1 MQKTLYFRYINEQ
14 GQDVPFVVN
23 DEQIIVSEFRHDAK
37 RMGAAPTLTFNLYHS
52 QDLESYWQE
61 SVYVEYRGEKY
72 FLSKTPTSSF
82 SNEDTRYVY
91 NITMVSE
98 RAALDAVYFYDVVG
112 EDYKGDIQATNSS
125 VVTFFGTIKQFAE
138 RLNYSL
144 QYANLQTKNENG
156 EWEGYKVFVDVSEET
171 ESKLLAFN
179 NQFISE
185 VLQEIYKTFN
195 LPYYFKGKEIHIGF
209 ESEEISEEF
218 EYGIDGAL
226 LSITKSNSNNA
237 IINRCTGIGS
247 KENIPY
253 YYPNDTPLGDVEV
266 TFTGI
271 HSAKI
276 ADGSKFTGEGLLGK
290 TLTYSELKGSAE
302 KLVQSYG
309 VTHLGYGDVDSQVPL
324 QSLENQKLGER
335 TLGAFVIID
344 TSKDN
349 FSGKRYID
357 VRISVDI
364 KQVYGDAVL
373 VEEYKDKIS
382 IQPWNSYLSID
393 GRTPQIY
400 PYDVP
405 LSDANN
411 KQHGVHINRFEIEA
425 GHTYKLTSYLSSF
438 IPQVSYNGKRIDA
451 NEVFTYDL
459 DVLYEVTGKENDSFT
474 VGKGWINEE
483 GEVQSLSEIGVAIK
497 GEPTIGDAITF
508 TLLGRYPNQGVLMP
522 SIFRESGGN
531 ERFYNAINDIYDGY
545 EFPNPFVEGKPKE
558 YIAEFE
564 DIKPTITGMTN
575 VDGQPI
581 DHFIDFAYDE
591 NDSDE
596 TEEIEGELVYKHPY
610 IFAKL
615 PKLGFNLFDHAIEDG
630 EMTIS
635 MTSGHSGAC
644 KFKIV
649 VAESPNGRKV
659 NTVQVDENGNL
670 VYDENGNVLCG
681 RNHYQNGVDLV
692 ESQQDTTET
701 EVWIAL
707 EKDDET
713 YGTLMPL
720 PTMRPT
726 SEDTFVIT
734 NISLPKEFIL
744 QAEKRLETA
753 ILDYLLDN
761 NQEKFNFSIAFSRI
775 YLQEHPDVLAKL
787 TENAKIKIRYN
798 NRTYIQYVSSLSCNV
813 DETPIPEITV
823 NLTEELSVRENPIS
837 RAIGEVSATFSRMLT
852 NMDVASA
859 CIPYF
864 LRKDQEDVA
873 YEKITFRKG
882 VEFGNYSQGIYGSG
896 GAVDVDNNG
905 NSFAEFDY
913 LNIRKK
919 ATFTEITIQEL
930 KNIGG
935 SLVLSPAAM
944 KCSRV
949 VTIDNGNYR
958 CYFEAIDADGNKIG
972 NEFAIGDLA
981 RCQTFNL
988 DYNRYYWR
996 KVVEVGEDYIDL
1008 SATEYDSSVKNDIP
1022 LAGDTITTLGND
1034 RDVERQAAIVLSAYG
1049 ENTPSM
1055 TQYANISDFNLENKV
1070 VTKFSKDENVITGK
1084 MTILPNSTGAANLA
1098 DLEVGG
1104 SNLLRNSGFTG
1115 EYVSRE
1121 LSEDS
1126 KLVGEDIMWS
1136 EPLIHW
1142 QHKNVVID
1150 RSDNSKSGYEA
1161 ILTNGSLSQQLE
1173 HTITIGENY
1182 VLSFYGVGIVNYEIG
1197 DISGQYECGEEL
1209 SRAIIPIVCDV
1220 EATKLTLTSDNCI
1233 LYDLKL
1239 ERGTIATDWSA
1250 SPLDNNKE
1258 LSEMQSVRYLQRAIT
1273 EGNTEINGGLVLT
1286 NILQVGE
1293 HDNDGNFTKET
1304 GGISGFY
1311 GDDNDLAIWAGGK
1324 MEKAIKTIQYYKN
1337 NPQYQPTQEELAEM
1351 AKFVV
1356 THGGRAILNDIIL
1369 RGYVY
1374 ADGGVFNGTVYA
1386 NNGVF
1391 SGLLYKRFT
1400 DITRDNRADFG
1411 KYEEES
1417 QQFIVDLNKTGS
1429 MFSVNFPCTI
1439 KLPSYVLPTEDKMED
1454 ILPFIDNTIVIQARH
1469 NNHILPTVRV
1479 KGGFITRKFNTTY
1492 EEDGDIYTT
1501 TEVITVDKNDRMVD
1515 GTFAATCEFV
1525 NDSNGYQSVAWNVK

>member
-1 MQKTLYFRYINEQ
+1 MKKTLYFRYINEQ

-52 QDLESYWQE
+52 QDLESYWKE
-61 SVYVEYRGEKY
+61 SVYVEYRSEKY

-112 EDYKGDIQATNSS
+112 EDYEGDIQATNSS
-125 VVTFFGTIKQFAE
+125 VVTFFGTVKQFAE

-195 LPYYFKGKEIHIGF
+195 IPYYFKGKEIHIGF

-237 IINRCTGIGS
+237 IINRCTGVGS

-266 TFTGI
+266 TFTGV

-276 ADGSKFTGEGLLGK
+276 ADGSKFTSEGLLGR
-290 TLTYSELKGSAE
+290 TLTYSKLKGSAE

-309 VTHLGYGDVDSQVPL
+309 VTHLGYGDVDSKVPL

-335 TLGAFVIID
+335 TLGAYVIID

-357 VRISVDI
+357 IRISVDI
-364 KQVYGDAVL
+364 EQVYGDAVL
-373 VEEYKDKIS
+373 VEKYKDEVN

-393 GRTPQIY
+393 GRLPQIY
-400 PYDVP
+400 PYDVS

-425 GHTYKLTSYLSSF
+425 GHTYKLTSYLNSF
-438 IPQVSYNGKRIDA
+438 IPQVVYNGNRIDA

-459 DVLYEVTGKENDSFT
+459 DVWYEVTSKENDSFI
-474 VGKGWINEE
+474 VGEGWTNEE
-483 GEVQSLSEIGVAIK
+483 GEVQSLSEIGVSTK
-497 GEPTIGDAITF
+497 GEPTIGDTITF

-531 ERFYNAINDIYDGY
+531 ERFYNAINGEYDGY
-545 EFPNPFVEGKPKE
+545 EFPHPYIEGKPKE

-581 DHFIDFAYDE
+581 DHFIDFAYDV

-596 TEEIEGELVYKHPY
+596 TEEIEDELVYKHPY

-615 PKLGFNLFDHAIEDG
+615 PKLGFNLFDHAIENG

-681 RNHYQNGVDLV
+681 RNHYQGGVDLV

-713 YGTLMPL
+713 YGKLMPL

-726 SEDTFVIT
+726 IEDTFVIT

-837 RAIGEVSATFSRMLT
+837 RAISEVSATFSRMLT

-896 GAVDVDNNG
+896 GAVEVDNNG

-1034 RDVERQAAIVLSAYG
+1034 IDVERQAAIVLSAYG

-1084 MTILPNSTGAANLA
+1084 MTILPNSTGASNIE
-1098 DLEVGG
+1098 DLKIGG
-1104 SNLLRNSGFTG
+1104 FNILRNSGFTG
-1115 EYVSRE
+1115 NYVAKSLFEDVVLDANTEMYSDPLEYWNTGGVSI
-1121 LSEDS
+1121 SVQDS
-1126 KLVGEDIMWS
+1126 IISQSGKEI
-1136 EPLIHW
+1136 
-1142 QHKNVVID
+1142 VI
-1150 RSDNSKSGYEA
+1150 RFGG
-1161 ILTNGSLSQQLE
+1161 ISQQFEKTLVN
-1173 HTITIGENY
+1173 GDAY
-1182 VLSFYGVGIVNYEIG
+1182 VLSFRAKGSGSLKWSLSDEGVQTEVALNSEYKSYHFEYVA
-1197 DISGQYECGEEL
+1197 QYSENRLYIEAND
-1209 SRAIIPIVCDV
+1209 AIICDIQLEKGV
-1220 EATKLTLTSDNCI
+1220 IPTSWHNNYKDNRS
-1233 LYDLKL
+1233 DLAYYSSL
-1239 ERGTIATDWSA
+1239 EYLASA
-1250 SPLDNNKE
+1250 IKDGSTTVD
-1258 LSEMQSVRYLQRAIT
+1258 
-1273 EGNTEINGGLVLT
+1273 GGLVLT
-1286 NILQVGE
+1286 NIINVGNYV
-1293 HDNDGNFTKET
+1293 DNKMKEVT
-1304 GGISGFY
+1304 GGISGVRN
-1311 GDDNDLAIWAGGK
+1311 DNNDVAFWAGGS
-1324 MEKAIKTIQYYKN
+1324 MSKAIKTAQLYKN
-1337 NPQYQPTQEELAEM
+1337 DASYQPTEEELAAM

-1374 ADGGVFNGTVYA
+1374 AQGGVFKGQVQA
-1386 NNGVF
+1386 GSLV
-1391 SGLLYKRFT
+1391 SGIFYKTLTEITPSNRNQFGYYNST
-1400 DITRDNRADFG
+1400 TNQYLIDI
-1411 KYEEES
+1411 E
-1417 QQFIVDLNKTGS
+1417 KTGP

-1439 KLPSYVLPTEDKMED
+1439 DITKEYNEDL
-1454 ILPFIDNTIVIQARH
+1454 IPFIGNTILVQLRRGGM
-1469 NNHILPTVRV
+1469 NNMTIPVV
-1479 KGGFITRKFNTTY
+1479 YIKGLFISKSWVTEYDDNNYITN
-1492 EEDGDIYTT
+1492 
-1501 TEVITVDKNDRMVD
+1501 EVITVEEKTINVD
-1515 GTFAATCEFV
+1515 GMFSAECTFVTTHEG
-1525 NDSNGYQSVAWNVK
+1525 DKKIAWEIK